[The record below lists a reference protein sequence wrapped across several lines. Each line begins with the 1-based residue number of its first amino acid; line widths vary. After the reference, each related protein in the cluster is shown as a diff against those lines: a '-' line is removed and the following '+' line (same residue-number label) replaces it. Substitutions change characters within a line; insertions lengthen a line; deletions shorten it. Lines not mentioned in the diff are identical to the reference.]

1 MNLVK
6 KSGNVRNWKNVW
18 ILPMM
23 PNRLWSVI
31 FSQLIPIW
39 KVVSNRFPIS
49 FFTES
54 PIFVL
59 IWCFEDFR
67 FWISFQNWD
76 YGKIRVSL
84 KNKIIQTNKI
94 VFLKNIFLKYFDFRN
109 FCMSSNVNFLVICKH
124 GFIILLILLLS
135 FMRAITT
142 QTHTI
147 VVLYASETSA
157 LQEIP

>member
-6 KSGNVRNWKNVW
+6 KSGNVINWKNVW

-67 FWISFQNWD
+67 FWISLQSWD
-76 YGKIRVSL
+76 YGKIRVSWNLKNCFNNQNNTFKNIFTL
-84 KNKIIQTNKI
+84 KNKMEKFCMAINS
-94 VFLKNIFLKYFDFRN
+94 N
-109 FCMSSNVNFLVICKH
+109 FCKKCKL